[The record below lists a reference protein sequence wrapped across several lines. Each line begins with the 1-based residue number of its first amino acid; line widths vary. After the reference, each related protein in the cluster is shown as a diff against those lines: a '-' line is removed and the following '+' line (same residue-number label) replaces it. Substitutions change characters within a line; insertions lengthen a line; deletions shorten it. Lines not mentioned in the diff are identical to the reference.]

1 MRIDAHT
8 HYLSEGMLEALRRR
22 REPPFVERAS
32 NGTELLRSREMTFAF
47 TPEHYDPAVRRA
59 FMQRAGLDAQILS
72 FPAGRGL
79 DVLPGVEGIGIVR
92 DYNDH
97 LSAHCRA
104 HPGVFYGLGGLP
116 YADMPAAAAELRRLR
131 GELGLIGAVVP
142 AGYFRSDAGLEELAP
157 VLEAAEDTGACL
169 MVHPSPRAG
178 DLPPPKFADQAM
190 HRVSTVEL
198 FGNLAHVMV
207 TILCSDRLAGLRN
220 IVVHVIDLGGAG
232 LVMYERMRQM
242 EAVRERRT
250 IARFERFGQLRFD
263 NASLG
268 PRALEMA
275 VKVYGAEHIMLGT
288 DYPYF
293 PVADSVLALEEADLD
308 VQQREQVASGT
319 ACRLLARY
327 GLTHG
332 SAVLQEGRA
341 A

>member
-8 HYLSEGMLEALRRR
+8 HYLGEGMLGALRRR
-22 REPPFVERAS
+22 REPPFLERAA

-47 TPEHYDPAVRRA
+47 TPEHYDDAVRHE
-59 FMQRAGLDAQILS
+59 FMRRVGLDAQILS

-79 DVLPGVEGIGIVR
+79 DVLPGAEGEALVR
-92 DYNDH
+92 EYNDH

-104 HPGVFYGLGGLP
+104 HPGVFYGVGGLP
-116 YADMPAAAAELRRLR
+116 YADMAAAARELRRLR
-131 GELGLIGAVVP
+131 VELGLPGAVVP
-142 AGYFRSDAGLEELAP
+142 AGYFRSEEGLEALGP
-157 VLEAAEDTGACL
+157 VLEAAEDTGAYL

-178 DLPPPKFADQAM
+178 DAPAPRFADQAM

-198 FGNLAHVMV
+198 FGSLAHVMV
-207 TILCSDRLAGLRN
+207 TILCSERLAGLRN

-250 IARFERFGQLRFD
+250 IARFERFGQLLFD
-263 NASLG
+263 NSSLG

-275 VKVYGAEHIMLGT
+275 VKVYGAERIMLGT

-293 PVADSVLALEEADLD
+293 PVADSVRALDEADLPAAD
-308 VQQREQVASGT
+308 RERVASGT
-319 ACRLLARY
+319 ARVLLSRY
-327 GLTHG
+327 GLVHG
-332 SAVLQEGRA
+332 GALAPEGRA